1 MALLGIDISEYQGDI
16 AFAQVKTSPHSG
28 FVYAK
33 ATEGMTLQDAKFT
46 QYHDGAKV
54 NSIPFGAYHFFH
66 FGTDPQAQA
75 NNFLS
80 RTAGYEG
87 ELVPMVDVELASM
100 PGGGMAARECI
111 GRLGV
116 FLDIIESRLHGKRA
130 LIYTGWDF
138 WNTALGGSDSFAGH
152 QVWVAAY
159 CDPPAPAPTGWT
171 AASLWQYSSSVQ
183 VAGITRPVDGDQLLS
198 GNLLTISRAGV

>member
-1 MALLGIDISEYQGDI
+1 MALLGIDVSEYQGDI
-16 AFAQVKTSPHSG
+16 AFAQVKTSPHAG

-33 ATEGMTLQDAKFT
+33 ATEGMTMRDAKYH

-54 NSIPFGAYHFFH
+54 NEIPFGAYHFFH
-66 FGTDPQAQA
+66 FGTSPQAQVE
-75 NNFLS
+75 NFLAA
-80 RTAGYEG
+80 TAGYEG
-87 ELVPMVDVELASM
+87 HLLPMVDVESASI
-100 PGGGMAARECI
+100 PGTGMAAREAV

-116 FLDIIESRLHGKRA
+116 FLDILEGRLHGKRA

-138 WNTALGGSDSFAGH
+138 WNTAMRGSDSFSGH

-159 CDPPAPAPTGWT
+159 CSPPAPVPTGWKMAT
-171 AASLWQYSSSVQ
+171 LWQYSSSVS
-183 VAGITRPVDGDQLLS
+183 VPGIARPVDGDQLLT